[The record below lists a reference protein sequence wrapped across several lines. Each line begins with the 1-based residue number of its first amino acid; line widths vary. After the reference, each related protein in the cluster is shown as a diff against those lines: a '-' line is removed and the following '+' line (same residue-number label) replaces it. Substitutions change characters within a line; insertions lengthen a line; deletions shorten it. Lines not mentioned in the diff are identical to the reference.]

1 MSAKE
6 TQKLIERLNIVVADQ
21 NQYTR
26 KLTRMMLMNIGAKS
40 IYEAADGVTALDII
54 RTANPDVA
62 ILDWEMPLMSG
73 YDVMRI
79 VRSPG
84 VFPKPELPMILL
96 TAGADRLRV
105 NEAIRLGVHEFLCK
119 PTSPGALRDRLV
131 SILVKP
137 RPMVQIGKYYV
148 PKLRRSAIQY
158 GLDALPVE

>member
-1 MSAKE
+1 MFAKKN
-6 TQKLIERLNIVVADQ
+6 QNLIERLNIVVADQ

-26 KLTRMMLMNIGAKS
+26 KLTRMMLMNIGLKS
-40 IYEAADGVTALDII
+40 IYEAADGVAALDTI

-73 YDVMRI
+73 HDVIRI

-84 VFPKPELPMILL
+84 VFPKPDLPVILL

-119 PTSPGALRDRLV
+119 PTSPGALRDRLL

-137 RPMVQIGKYYV
+137 RPMVQVGKHYV
-148 PKLRRSAIQY
+148 PKLRRSVVQY
-158 GLDALPVE
+158 GLDARPVE

>member
-6 TQKLIERLNIVVADQ
+6 IQKLIERLNIVVADQ
-21 NQYTR
+21 NQNAR

-54 RTANPDVA
+54 RTGNPDVA

-73 YDVMRI
+73 YDVIRI

>member
-6 TQKLIERLNIVVADQ
+6 IQKLIERLNIVVADQ
-21 NQYTR
+21 NQHTR

-40 IYEAADGVTALDII
+40 IYEAADGVVALDII
-54 RTANPDVA
+54 RTASPDVA
-62 ILDWEMPLMSG
+62 ILDWEMPLVSG
-73 YDVMRI
+73 HDLIRI

-84 VFPKPELPMILL
+84 VFPKPDLPMILL
-96 TAGADRLRV
+96 TAGADRVRV

-119 PTSPGALRDRLV
+119 PTSPAALRDRLV
-131 SILVKP
+131 SIIVKP

-158 GLDALPVE
+158 DLDARPVE

>member
-1 MSAKE
+1 MSVKE
-6 TQKLIERLNIVVADQ
+6 IQKLIERLNIVVADQ

-40 IYEAADGVTALDII
+40 IYEAADGVATFDII
-54 RTANPDVA
+54 RTANPDVL
-62 ILDWEMPLMSG
+62 ILDWEMPSLSG
-73 YDVMRI
+73 QDLIRK

-84 VFPKPELPMILL
+84 VFPKPDLPIILL
-96 TAGADRLRV
+96 TAGSNRTRV

-131 SILVKP
+131 SILVMP
-137 RPMVQIGKYYV
+137 RPMVQIGKHYV

-158 GLDALPVE
+158 GLDAQLVE